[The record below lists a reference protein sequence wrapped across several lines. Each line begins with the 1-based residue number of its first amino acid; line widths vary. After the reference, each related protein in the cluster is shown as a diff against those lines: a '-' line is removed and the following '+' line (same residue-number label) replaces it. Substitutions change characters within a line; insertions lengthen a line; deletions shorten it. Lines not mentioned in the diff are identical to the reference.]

1 MGNRSIASCTLRL
14 CALGGL
20 LVWTSLAQA
29 APENGFGLYV
39 GAIHSNDSS
48 LYGTSRGGDVRADMQ
63 LMANDQWSLSPY
75 LDMSFEN
82 SDMSIGSSGTT
93 YSVVNGIAGL
103 QARRWFDGGMFIG
116 GQYFFHDLLLRNG
129 GTVQSSSYGPAF
141 GLAAGWEG
149 ESQWSVLVEWN
160 ALEGQGFSWSST
172 NDRSDVRILVGYHW
186 Y

>member
-1 MGNRSIASCTLRL
+1 MLGEGVMGNRSMASCALRL
-14 CALGGL
+14 TALMGL
-20 LVWTSLAQA
+20 LLWGGLAQA
-29 APENGFGLYV
+29 APDNGFGLYV
-39 GAIHSNDSS
+39 GAIHSNDSA

-63 LMANDQWSLSPY
+63 LMVNDQWSLSPY

-82 SDMSIGSSGTT
+82 TDSI
-93 YSVVNGIAGL
+93 YSVTNGIAGL
-103 QARRWFDGGMFIG
+103 QARRWFDGGVFIG

-149 ESQWSVLVEWN
+149 DSHWSVLVEWN
-160 ALEGQGFSWSST
+160 TLEGQGFSWSST
-172 NDRSDVRILVGYHW
+172 NDRSDVRVLVGYHW

>member
-1 MGNRSIASCTLRL
+1 MGNRSNASCILRL
-14 CALGGL
+14 CALGAL
-20 LVWTSLAQA
+20 LAWAGLAQA
-29 APENGFGLYV
+29 TPENGFGLYA

-63 LMANDQWSLSPY
+63 LMVNQQWSLSPY

-82 SDMSIGSSGTT
+82 SDTIYT
-93 YSVVNGIAGL
+93 VVNGIAGL
-103 QARRWFDGGMFIG
+103 QARRWFDGGIFIG

-129 GTVQSSSYGPAF
+129 GTVQSSSYGPAY

-149 ESQWSVLVEWN
+149 DSRWSVLVEWN
-160 ALEGQGFSWSST
+160 FLEGAGFSWSST
-172 NDRSDVRILVGYHW
+172 YDRNDVRVLVGYHW